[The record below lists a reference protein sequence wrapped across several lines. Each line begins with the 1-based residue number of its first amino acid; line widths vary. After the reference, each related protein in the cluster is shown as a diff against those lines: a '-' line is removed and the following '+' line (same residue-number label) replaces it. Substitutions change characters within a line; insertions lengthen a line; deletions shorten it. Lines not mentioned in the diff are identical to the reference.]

1 MTIKETAFDVLKSA
15 GRPLSVDEILGEI
28 EARHLF
34 TFRTA
39 GRRGV
44 MLATLKRHASD
55 AHSCTPAKVKVFR
68 QMSENVFALNE

>member
-1 MTIKETAFDVLKSA
+1 MTVKEAAIEVLKSA
-15 GRPLSVDEILGEI
+15 SRPLSVEAILDGI
-28 EARHLF
+28 ESRNLF

-44 MLATLKRHASD
+44 VLATLKRHAAD

-68 QMSENVFALNE
+68 QISENVFALNE

>member
-1 MTIKETAFDVLKSA
+1 MTVKEAAIDVLRSA
-15 GRPLSVDEILGEI
+15 GRPLSVEEILGEI

-44 MLATLKRHASD
+44 VLATLKRHAAD

-68 QMSENVFALNE
+68 QMSENVFALKE

>member
-1 MTIKETAFDVLKSA
+1 MTVKEAALEVLKSA
-15 GRPLSVDEILGEI
+15 GRPLAVEEILGEI

-34 TFRTA
+34 TFRTG

-44 MLATLKRHASD
+44 VLATLKRHASD